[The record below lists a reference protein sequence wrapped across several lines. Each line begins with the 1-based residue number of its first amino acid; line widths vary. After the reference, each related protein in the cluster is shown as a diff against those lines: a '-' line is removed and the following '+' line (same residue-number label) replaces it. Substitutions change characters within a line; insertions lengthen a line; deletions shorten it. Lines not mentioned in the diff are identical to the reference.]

1 LSKHVSEEYLEGP
14 SKGDVERWLRDRIA
28 ELEEELSYL
37 KALLAMLSGD
47 QGGEAD
53 PRRVRP
59 GERVEEV
66 RVGRR
71 RIARVF
77 KGEDYVRLAPLEL
90 LALPGEA
97 RAYLE
102 EVVAEI
108 RAEQAR
114 SGHEEGLARLEIR
127 ESEERGL
134 VEARIEGLKN
144 TLEVIK
150 AKAAL
155 KHVAEVAWQY
165 TRALNKG
172 GESD

>member
-1 LSKHVSEEYLEGP
+1 M
-14 SKGDVERWLRDRIA
+14 SKGAGELEKMLSRGELEEWLRNRI
-28 ELEEELSYL
+28 EQLEEELKYL
-37 KALLAMLSGD
+37 KALLAIVS
-47 QGGEAD
+47 GGEGESQD

-77 KGEDYVRLAPLEL
+77 KGEDYVRLAPLEPI
-90 LALPGEA
+90 ALPSEA

-102 EVVAEI
+102 EIVSEI
-108 RAEQAR
+108 RADQAR
-114 SGHEEGLARLEIR
+114 SGHESELAKLEISLDNDNSIR
-127 ESEERGL
+127 EILIYNLRN
-134 VEARIEGLKN
+134 A
-144 TLEVIK
+144 LEIIK

-165 TRALNKG
+165 TKAAGYK
-172 GESD
+172 E